1 MSENLFRFVNLHTHL
16 PMLCAVLWLTACTKG
31 ELALSIADAPVDD
44 ADAVVIEIS
53 GVEFQR
59 VDGSSK
65 TVTFSAPKQIDLLS
79 YANGDSASLLAGEF
93 LDVGDYSSLRL
104 IVDAEAGVRDSYITV
119 NGAEFELSIPA
130 DALSGL
136 TINRAFKMTRAKTS
150 SLTIDFDLRKSV
162 LKPQSGKTD
171 YQLRPTLRWVDN
183 AKQGTLKG
191 VVDPAVIANECSAGD
206 KAAVYVYSADTNQ
219 PDDVDGST
227 LDPITT
233 AMVKQ
238 DGVNA
243 YTAAF
248 LEAGSYVVAFT
259 CDAAKDQPD
268 TNDAVVFT
276 RKATVSIS
284 AGEITTHD
292 FVP

>member
-31 ELALSIADAPVDD
+31 ELVLSIADAPVDD

-65 TVTFSAPKQIDLLS
+65 TVTFSAPKQIDLLN
-79 YANGDSASLLAGEF
+79 YTNGDSASLLAGEF
-93 LDVGDYSSLRL
+93 LDVGEYSSLRL

-119 NGAEFELSIPA
+119 NGAEFELNIPV

-162 LKPQSGKTD
+162 LNPQSGKTD
-171 YQLRPTLRWVDN
+171 YQLRPTLRWVENDN
-183 AKQGTLKG
+183 QGTLKG
-191 VVDPAVIANECSAGD
+191 VVDPAVIANECGVGD

-248 LEAGSYVVAFT
+248 LEAGSYVAAFT

-268 TNDAVVFT
+268 TNDDVVFS
-276 RKATVSIS
+276 RKASVSIS